1 MKILIVSEV
10 FWPEDFVINDLARTW
25 VDQGHHVEVL
35 SQYPSYPQGVVYEGY
50 KNEGETVEDWDGIK
64 IHRFPV
70 IEGYRE
76 SKRKK
81 FANYIKFVRQGKKIA
96 CRIAKDFDVIFV
108 SQTGPLTVALPAVAA
123 GKKHN
128 IPVAIWTQDI
138 WPDVVWTYGVPKL
151 KPIEWYLDRVIKK
164 IYCGCDGIFVSSK
177 RFEEIIS
184 RYSSK
189 DIIYTPNWLRP
200 TVETK
205 SDLRLDDG
213 KFHFTFTGNISRYQ
227 NLTNVVL
234 GFGKAGLE
242 DCMLDIVGNGSYV
255 DQVKYVVEHQN
266 INNVVFH
273 GRKPYSTMN
282 DILTQSDALLLPLI
296 PDEGICKT
304 EPFKIQSYLHAGK
317 PIMGVLIG
325 SGKDIIEENKLG
337 LVAKPDDVDDIARV
351 FREMVSFAREKSDE
365 VLKRA
370 EVLMK
375 TRFCKEQIVKTFTD
389 NLPTAKDNS

>member
-1 MKILIVSEV
+1 M
-10 FWPEDFVINDLARTW
+10 
-25 VDQGHHVEVL
+25 L
-35 SQYPSYPQGVVYEGY
+35 SQYPSYPQGVVYDSY
-50 KNEGETVEDWDGIK
+50 KNEGEMVEDWEGIK

-76 SKRKK
+76 KKLRK

-96 CRIAKDFDVIFV
+96 CKIAKDFDVIFV

-128 IPVAIWTQDI
+128 VPVAIWTQDI
-138 WPDVVWTYGVPKL
+138 WPDVVWTYGIPKL
-151 KPIEWYLDRVIKK
+151 KPIVWYLDRVIKK
-164 IYCGCDGIFVSSK
+164 IYRGCDRIFVSSK
-177 RFEEIIS
+177 KFEEIIS
-184 RYSSK
+184 RYSAK

-234 GFGKAGLE
+234 GFGKAALE
-242 DCMLDIVGNGSYV
+242 NCVLDIVGNGSYV

-351 FREMVSFAREKSDE
+351 FREMVSFAREHSTDVQQRASD
-365 VLKRA
+365 
-370 EVLMK
+370 LMQ
-375 TRFCKEQIVKTFTD
+375 TRFCKDNIVKTFTD
-389 NLPTAKDNS
+389 NLPTVKDNR

>member
-10 FWPEDFVINDLARTW
+10 FWPEDFIINDLARTW
-25 VDQGHHVEVL
+25 VEMGHHVEVL
-35 SQYPSYPQGVVYEGY
+35 SQYPSYPQGVVYDSY
-50 KNEGETVEDWDGIK
+50 KNEGEIVEDWDGIK

-76 SKRKK
+76 KKHRK

-128 IPVAIWTQDI
+128 IPVAIWTLDI
-138 WPDVVWTYGVPKL
+138 WPDVVWTYGIPKI
-151 KPIEWYLDRVIKK
+151 KAIAWYLDRVIRK
-164 IYCGCDGIFVSSK
+164 IYRGCDRIFVSSK
-177 RFEEIIS
+177 KFEDVVCC
-184 RYSSK
+184 YTDK
-189 DIIYTPNWLRP
+189 QIIYTPNWLRDSA
-200 TVETK
+200 ETK

-213 KFHFTFTGNISRYQ
+213 KVHFTFTGNISRYQ

-234 GFGKAGLE
+234 GFGKAGME
-242 DCMLDIVGNGSYV
+242 NCVLDIVGDGSYA
-255 DQVKYVVEHQN
+255 DQVKYVVDHHG
-266 INNVVFH
+266 IKNVVFH

-282 DILTQSDALLLPLI
+282 DILAQSDVLMLPLI

-304 EPFKIQSYLHAGK
+304 EPLKIQSYLHAGK

-325 SGKDIIEENKLG
+325 SGKNIIEENLLG
-337 LVAKPDDVDDIARV
+337 LVAKPDDVEDIARV
-351 FREMVSFAREKSDE
+351 FREMVSFAREHSED
-365 VLKRA
+365 VQQRA
-370 EVLMK
+370 MELMQ
-375 TRFCKEQIVKTFTD
+375 TRFCKDRIVKTFTD
-389 NLPTAKDNS
+389 NLPTKKDGR